1 MGAFKYGFLGAWR
14 NRQST
19 GLAIASMTLASIFLC
34 FALVLSAGTPSEAY
48 VAERLMAGG
57 DIVMMPFA
65 MAGTGGGGAGTA
77 EMAWRPWNIE
87 TPGFYGDL
95 FPDAFDGRLVSAKPM
110 DAAAVDRMLAD
121 LNRTASS
128 IHGAVVRPVYEMP
141 IVLHMDGKAIWA
153 TIRTRDPGFDD
164 RLGLRRFISAGRP
177 LGRDDDGQPS
187 VLIDSSRLEIYTPD
201 AGAFGYD
208 RFNGEWAYV
217 YRGRPQMIDE
227 PPPSVG
233 STLNVELPRAS
244 VVEGK
249 AAFDYED
256 TVPIDVKVVGEY
268 RLQTGEW
275 NWISSELRM
284 EGYRTKLGPK
294 PPKFHGELVVEPAIW
309 SSPLIFVTQATFME
323 LAAKSGWAAPQP
335 SYWTIQLP
343 NTLTSRDLAR
353 DLQAKWPNATI
364 AAVADLVAD
373 SDTAPQPM
381 AAAPHASPFDYHYGS
396 VFTPLIPSPPS
407 WLKWLVTVLAYTI
420 GGLLFAANLWIILAK
435 RYSEAA
441 LLRALGARR
450 WQTFA
455 LLATEVVAVAGVGA
469 LLGWILTLPLM
480 ALQLRGLAAGVFLG
494 VAGSF
499 LGTIEG
505 LALLVALP
513 AAVGFGLRATQVPPA
528 EVIRHG

>member
-1 MGAFKYGFLGAWR
+1 
-14 NRQST
+14 
-19 GLAIASMTLASIFLC
+19 MTLASIFLC

-57 DIVMMPFA
+57 DIVILPFA

-77 EMAWRPWNIE
+77 EMAWRPWSLE

-110 DAAAVDRMLAD
+110 DATAVDRMLTD
-121 LNRTASS
+121 LSRAASS
-128 IHGAVVRPVYEMP
+128 LRGVVIRRVYEMP
-141 IVLHMDGKAIWA
+141 ILLRLGGKAIWA
-153 TIRTRDPGFDD
+153 TVRSRDPAQDD
-164 RLGLRRFISAGRP
+164 RLGLNRFITTGRP
-177 LGRDDDGQPS
+177 LTRDDDGQPLA
-187 VLIDSSRLEIYTPD
+187 LIDSSRLQIDSPNAD
-201 AGAFGYD
+201 VFGYD

-233 STLNVELPRAS
+233 ATLTIDLPSTSSSGNIATFNYD
-244 VVEGK
+244 K
-249 AAFDYED
+249 
-256 TVPIDVKVVGEY
+256 TVPVDLKIIGEY

-275 NWISSELRM
+275 NWISSELGA
-284 EGYRTKLGPK
+284 EGYRSRKGARLPRL
-294 PPKFHGELVVEPAIW
+294 HGEILTEPAVW
-309 SSPLIFVTQATFME
+309 SSPLVFVSQATFMD
-323 LAAKSGWAAPQP
+323 LAARSGWSAPQP

-353 DLQAKWPNATI
+353 DLQARWPEATI

-373 SDTAPQPM
+373 SDAAPEPMVAAPQD
-381 AAAPHASPFDYHYGS
+381 SPFNYHLGS
-396 VFTPLIPSPPS
+396 TFTPPIPSAPS

-420 GGLLFAANLWIILAK
+420 GGLLFAANLWIILAR

-469 LLGWILTLPLM
+469 LLGWVLALPLM
-480 ALQLRGLAAGVFLG
+480 ALQLRGTATSVFLG
-494 VAGSF
+494 IAGSF
-499 LGTIEG
+499 LGTVEG